1 MSTRAETWKSMRD
14 EVKSCAHKLGIS
26 QTRVGLSFVLS
37 MISECCDELFPDD
50 KNPEKFGHTAAG
62 RAADFATWM
71 RNPFLETE
79 RELREEF
86 AMLYYAVGMICTLR
100 TGNRKWFQEAFDTI
114 KYVLN
119 GGSCSPSAK
128 MVVLEDFGETIL
140 LPPVAKALGAEATA
154 LYIQTVGPAP
164 LGPSSEM
171 EL

>member
-1 MSTRAETWKSMRD
+1 MSARSDTWKSMRD
-14 EVKSCAHKLGIS
+14 ELKSCAHKIGIS
-26 QTRVGLSFVLS
+26 QTRAGLPFLLS

-50 KNPEKFGHTAAG
+50 QHPRKFGHTAAG

-71 RNPFLETE
+71 RNPFLENE
-79 RELREEF
+79 RGLRDEF
-86 AMLYYAVGMICTLR
+86 AKLYYAVGMICTLR
-100 TGNRKWFQEAFDTI
+100 SGNRKWFQESFDTI

-128 MVVLEDFGETIL
+128 MVVLEDTGEIML
-140 LPPVAKALGAEATA
+140 LPPVVKALGAEATA

-164 LGPSSEM
+164 LGPLSEM